1 MMVSEL
7 SIARWRAKIVE
18 IKATIEALRNQA
30 RPPVDPL
37 SNRGRRHISQNRPPN

>member
-18 IKATIEALRNQA
+18 IKETIEAVRNQA
-30 RPPVDPL
+30 LFPPW
-37 SNRGRRHISQNRPPN
+37 GTH